1 MVTKECCY
9 SLNHDVSA
17 SLTQLYQDVNAQIA
31 SFQAATGLQCPPGCG
46 QCCENPEVE
55 TSPLEMVPMAL
66 ELIRR
71 GEAAAWLERVEA
83 AGTPSRC
90 VFYQPDAQTP
100 GNGRCQMYMWRPAL
114 CRLFGFAA
122 VTDKTGTPKLAACVK
137 HKQVYP
143 DQVAMTQ
150 VAIANG
156 LPVPQFADWQTQ
168 IANVDPHWGYQRMPI
183 NQALKTAIERVSLS
197 LAYETQN
204 PGNAVPSTELSTE
217 VEPTTESAYEAL
229 D

>member
-1 MVTKECCY
+1 M
-9 SLNHDVSA
+9 NHDVSA

-55 TSPLEMVPMAL
+55 SSPLEMVPMAL

-71 GEAAAWLERVEA
+71 GDAAAWLEQA
-83 AGTPSRC
+83 DIAGVPSRC
-90 VFYQPDAQTP
+90 VFYQPDEHVA
-100 GNGRCQMYMWRPAL
+100 GNGRCQMYMWRPSI

-122 VTDKTGTPKLAACVK
+122 VTDKLGTPKLAACFK

-143 DQVAMTQ
+143 DQVAMAQ

-183 NQALKTAIERVSLS
+183 NQALKIAIERVSLS
-197 LAYETQN
+197 LAYETQS
-204 PGNAVPSTELSTE
+204 PANAMPSTESE
-217 VEPTTESAYEAL
+217 SAPESAYETL
-229 D
+229 E